1 MEELQERN
9 MVMEKTM
16 TNIQDNTQQI
26 VQMQQLHMQVVNIAV
41 KNICV
46 FR

>member
-26 VQMQQLHMQVVNIAV
+26 VRMQQLHMQVVNIAV
-41 KNICV
+41 KNISV